1 MTNIPEDKMLD
12 INEES
17 SAQLAHPVLCPKKDI
32 CTQLCAAE
40 TSMNLFILSES
51 ASRSY

>member
-17 SAQLAHPVLCPKKDI
+17 SAQLAHPVLCPKKI
-32 CTQLCAAE
+32 
-40 TSMNLFILSES
+40 S
-51 ASRSY
+51 ARNYVLLKHQ